1 MLLMASTDKLFS
13 CLFNNLEKK
22 KKKKFISIRG
32 HKENAYGFANLET
45 KLFKKTIQSSTP
57 STC

>member
-13 CLFNNLEKK
+13 CLFNNLG

-45 KLFKKTIQSSTP
+45 KLLKKTIQSSTP

>member
-13 CLFNNLEKK
+13 CLFNNLE